1 VEERGRTVIASG
13 SVGDLAVETAV
24 SAGDDVFLLEVI
36 NKTLKTCCITKHS
49 EHSERIPVHYYPVPG
64 GAQTKVTLSGLVDDA
79 STRRIIAN
87 QLQNVEE
94 YKILDVIRMARHPE
108 PAAP

>member
-24 SAGDDVFLLEVI
+24 SAGDDVFHLEVI
-36 NKTLKTCCITKHS
+36 KKYSK
-49 EHSERIPVHYYPVPG
+49 RIPLHYFPVPR
-64 GAQTKVTLSGLVDDA
+64 GAQTKDKVSGHIDGA

-87 QLQNVEE
+87 QLQNVAE
-94 YKILDVIRMARHPE
+94 YNILDVIRMARDP
-108 PAAP
+108 